1 MNTLGAQATTI
12 FCNNCGQRGHP
23 FRECKEPVLS
33 CGILLLRN
41 RSNPAEPTTL
51 PTPAA
56 NIEILMVRRKDS
68 MSFAEFVRG
77 KYDPSK
83 LDYVR
88 TLLSNMT
95 RDEIA
100 RLNGEEFE
108 SIWAK
113 LWGNSIIERRE
124 QEFYTACEKFRTVRA
139 IVETSTSNYSEP
151 EWGFPKGRRLKC
163 ETDQGCA
170 EREFYEETNI
180 PRSEYCLVSG
190 LQLEETFKGTNG
202 IPYRHKYFVAVMT
215 KQHDITQKF
224 TFSQR
229 QEISAMEWKT
239 LDECLKLTRPQYVQ
253 RGAVIHDLANIVQ
266 TFEVRLPHE

>member
-1 MNTLGAQATTI
+1 MLASSTI

-41 RSNPAEPTTL
+41 RATSEPTTL
-51 PTPAA
+51 PTAA
-56 NIEILMVRRKDS
+56 SNIEVLMVRRKDS

-124 QEFYTACEKFRTVRA
+124 QEFHTACEKFRAVRGV
-139 IVETSTSNYSEP
+139 VEHAASTYTEP

-170 EREFYEETNI
+170 EREFWEETNI
-180 PRSEYCLVSG
+180 LRSEYCIVSG
-190 LQLEETFKGTNG
+190 LQLEETFNGTNG
-202 IPYRHKYFVAVMT
+202 IPYRHKYFVAVLT
-215 KQHDITQKF
+215 KPHDITQKF

-229 QEISAMEWKT
+229 QEISAIEWKT
-239 LDECLKLTRPQYVQ
+239 LGECLTLTRPQYVQ
-253 RGAVIHDLANIVQ
+253 RGAVIRDLANIVQ